1 MKAALPGAVTRKAYV
16 VGTLDTKGEELR
28 YVRNLIAQA
37 GIAAVLV
44 DVGPRSRDPDCDV
57 RSEEVA
63 VYHPKGPAAVQADD
77 RGRAIEAMSEA
88 FSRFLSRQPDVGGVI
103 GLGGSGGSAIVAP
116 ALQALPIGLPKILV
130 STLVSGDVST

>member
-1 MKAALPGAVTRKAYV
+1 MKAAIPGAVTRKAYV
-16 VGTLDTKGEELR
+16 VGTLDTKAEELR

-37 GIAAVLV
+37 GVAAVLV
-44 DVGPRSRDPDCDV
+44 DVGPHSRDPDCDV

-63 VYHPKGPAAVQADD
+63 VHHPKGPAAVQVDD

-103 GLGGSGGSAIVAP
+103 GLGGSDGSAIIAP
-116 ALQALPIGLPKILV
+116 ALQALVESFFEICTHK
-130 STLVSGDVST
+130 